1 MPRPLVSRHT
11 QRAKLKILLA
21 EAIRRGL
28 EIPVEVTDNLAGIES
43 FRPFPKSPR
52 GYFYK
57 KDGTEYIPNKQ
68 QERFILSTAKFSL
81 LNSARGGG
89 KTAAGAQKALRK
101 VEQGQSG
108 LIINPD
114 FENLKIS
121 TWPELRQW
129 IPWDAVIP
137 KHRRMSNESWFPM
150 QPFQINFINGAQMN
164 LKGVNDPDS
173 ARGPNINWLWM
184 DECGR
189 SDPEGMAWKIA
200 IASVRVG
207 NNPQAWATGTPNG
220 KDHWVYK
227 FFIEK
232 DIPEETIRAVSEYV
246 GREIIVDDLIEVIH
260 TTIEDNKNNLDPMF
274 YASMLM
280 AYPPGWLRQQE
291 LYGEFVD
298 RGSALGN
305 PRWFDG
311 KILKYIPVDVD
322 IVKRVR
328 FWDLAATE
336 KKVAGKRT
344 NDPDETVGTLMSLG
358 ERREAKEDGT
368 SKVVEQIFYIEDQVA
383 GFWDWDGIKDNVLRT
398 IISDGPFVLQV
409 FEEEPGSG
417 GVNQVAALSE
427 FITENLRTWPTPKGW
442 NPKKSGD
449 KVMRANYWFAE
460 AKLGRIYLIEG
471 AWNKPFL
478 DQLSSFPIGRHDDRI
493 DSVSGARLNLAPIK
507 MWRNIPFLAL

>member
-1 MPRPLVSRHT
+1 MPRSVVSRQT
-11 QRAKLKILLA
+11 RRRNMKVLLA
-21 EAIRRGL
+21 EALARGL
-28 EIPVEVTDNLAGIES
+28 ELPPEIVDNLSGIKS
-43 FRPFPKSPR
+43 FQPFPKSPL
-52 GYFYK
+52 GYYYK
-57 KDGTEYIPNKQ
+57 KDGTEYIPNEKHKT
-68 QERFILSTAKFSL
+68 FIHSTSKFSL

-89 KTAAGAQKALRK
+89 KTAAGAQKSLLKAEEGL
-101 VEQGQSG
+101 SG

-129 IPWDAVIP
+129 IPWNAVIP

-150 QPFQINFINGAQMN
+150 QPFQINFINGAQIN

-189 SDPEGMAWKIA
+189 SDVEGMAWKIA

-207 NNPQAWATGTPNG
+207 KNPQAWATGTPNG
-220 KDHWVYK
+220 KEHWVYK

-232 DIPEETIRAVSEYV
+232 DIPQDTIRLVSEYL
-246 GREIIVDDLIEVIH
+246 GRDVTVDDLIEVIH
-260 TTIEDNKNNLDPMF
+260 TTIDENKANLDPMF

-280 AYPPGWLRQQE
+280 AYPEGWLRQQE
-291 LYGEFVD
+291 LYGEFAD
-298 RGSALGN
+298 RGSVLGN

-311 KILKYIPVDVD
+311 KVLKYVPGEVI
-322 IVKRVR
+322 KRLR

-336 KKVAGKRT
+336 KKLMGKNK
-344 NDPDETVGTLMSLG
+344 NDPDETVGTLMSMV
-358 ERREAKEDGT
+358 EDG
-368 SKVVEQIFYIEDQVA
+368 ENFYIEDQVA
-383 GFWDWDGIKDNVLRT
+383 GFWDWDKIKENVLLT
-398 IISDGPFVLQV
+398 IISDGPFVTQV

-417 GVNQVAALSE
+417 GINQVAALSE
-427 FITENLRTWPTPKGW
+427 FIKNNLPTWPTPIGW
-442 NPKKSGD
+442 NPRKGGD

-460 AKLGRIYLIEG
+460 AKLGFIYLIEG
-471 AWNKPFL
+471 SWNKPFL

-493 DSVSGARLNLAPIK
+493 DSVSGARLCISPIK
-507 MWRNIPFLAL
+507 MWRNIGFLSL